1 MTARTGPIS
10 VTIMDQSGAGKVAGT
25 ITLDGIDSRS
35 TVRDLIR
42 TRVREEVARYNAK
55 AAGTGIF
62 HGLVMPDGAQATPEG
77 FRMPKRRRVNWEQQA
92 DKALEAFS
100 RNGFFVLV
108 AGRQVTDPDETLE
121 LTPDTDIRFI
131 RLVQLVG
138 G

>member
-1 MTARTGPIS
+1 VNGQGAPVS
-10 VTIMDQSGAGKVAGT
+10 VTIKDLSGAGKVAAT
-25 ITLDGIDSRS
+25 MTLDGINSCI

-55 AAGTGIF
+55 AAGAEIF
-62 HGLVMPDGAQATPEG
+62 HGLVMPDGAEPTPDG
-77 FRMPKRRRVNWEQQA
+77 FLMPQRRHVDWEKQA
-92 DKALEAFS
+92 DKALHAFE

-108 AGRQVTDPDETLE
+108 AGRQVTDPGEILE
-121 LTPDTDIRFI
+121 LTADTDIRFI